1 MIRVSKSQLY
11 SCVFTTAI
19 FPFLLNTNVNASSRL
34 PVSLRCNEN
43 QLPYQCSDGAEHTI
57 SDKIYKFVKSS
68 KKEEKGRGNF
78 LTSSAAV
85 VAQKTGTIIQANRL
99 QMSGVDGAENAY
111 GVVASQGGKVV
122 LNDSTFKDMSTGLR
136 ADNGIIEINRG
147 TVEANEI
154 AVHAEKQGA
163 SVLLT
168 NTKIKVKGQDFNQGI
183 ALFSGVDAIIKMTG
197 GSIDV
202 EDAAALYVGIRG
214 RATLEG
220 VSISS
225 KDQQIEIDEDDEI
238 GFSVF
243 NVNQNGSISLKKSN
257 VMATDIHGLWMGLD
271 AHTHS
276 SGSGEESILI
286 SRVNIED
293 SKVTITGK
301 KYGMYFDMDKENN
314 EDQQGFV
321 FLKNT
326 TFDVPNGTAIHSHKS
341 SGYIGLTKGTW
352 ISGDL
357 LLIAEKGSS
366 VTVLADSSS
375 LIGGTRVT
383 DASVAELYLTGG
395 SKWLLTKRKEA
406 NSQDLNR
413 VFSSISFVKLSDS
426 SLIFEDSTLQEYQ
439 TLYIGKGE
447 GEVYNAQDN
456 ARIYLNTHLNS
467 DGSLN
472 NQKTDRLLIHGDV
485 SGKTTV
491 HVQFIA
497 ANQGEAASGE
507 NAKTISLI
515 QVSGKAAEDSFQL
528 SSSYIALEGFPYQY
542 YLRGYGPD
550 SSLGRAK
557 NSQRLVKGDG
567 SFWDFRLESKYIQ
580 PIQKT
585 SELSH
590 FELKVR
596 DVVPQIPTYLL
607 LPNSLF
613 HAGLMDI
620 NNKNKQLKT
629 IRSVSGR
636 QIDRGPTLF
645 VHGYGGKHRYVPDLS
660 ALEYGYAGD
669 LDYNAIEVG
678 ILFKTIENAYST
690 TSFGIMGTY
699 GRLSLQPQNVEKS
712 RESIF
717 HKQSVTAYGNVKHEA
732 GFYVDGLL
740 SYGLLKGDVL
750 TSVRGKAAT
759 LKGNP
764 LNISLSAGK
773 AFITGYE
780 GFVFDPQIQF
790 VYQHLQFH
798 KARDID
804 GFDIDMGKFDQ
815 WVMRIGGRLT
825 KTFAEPEKERI
836 MSLYGKIHLSHNF
849 RGKQFVHFK
858 DAFQLGS
865 FGSSLEAGLGIN
877 SQLSPKVTL
886 YGDLNYQHK
895 LTKAGFTGIY
905 FSGGLRYRF

>member
-1 MIRVSKSQLY
+1 MIRVSKSRLY

-19 FPFLLNTNVNASSRL
+19 FSFLLNINVNANSPSSVL
-34 PVSLRCNEN
+34 FPCEEGK
-43 QLPYQCSDGAEHTI
+43 LPYQCSDGVEHTI

-68 KKEEKGRGNF
+68 KEEKGRDNSLIF
-78 LTSSAAV
+78 SAAI
-85 VAQKTGTIIQANRL
+85 VAQKAGTVIQANRL
-99 QMSGVDGAENAY
+99 KISSIVGVQDTY

-136 ADNGIIEINRG
+136 ANKGIIEINRG
-147 TVEANEI
+147 TVEAIEI
-154 AVHAEKQGA
+154 GVHAEKQGA

-168 NTKIKVKGQDFNQGI
+168 NAKIKVKGQDFNQGV
-183 ALFSGVDAIIKMTG
+183 ALFSGADAIIKMTG

-214 RATLEG
+214 RATLEE
-220 VSISS
+220 VSIFS
-225 KDQQIEIDEDDEI
+225 KDQQIDIDEDDGI
-238 GFSVF
+238 GLAVF
-243 NVNQNGSISLKKSN
+243 NVNQHGSISLKKSK
-257 VMATDIHGLWMGLD
+257 VVATDIHGLWMGLD
-271 AHTHS
+271 AHTQS
-276 SGSGEESILI
+276 SGSGEENILI

-293 SKVTITGK
+293 SKVTVTGN
-301 KYGMYFDMDKENN
+301 KYGMYFDMNKENN
-314 EDQQGFV
+314 EYQQGFV

-326 TFDVPNGTAIHSHKS
+326 TFDVPNGTAIHSRKS
-341 SGYIGLTKGTW
+341 SGYIGLTEGTE
-352 ISGDL
+352 ITGNL
-357 LLIAEKGSS
+357 LLTSEEGSS
-366 VTVLADSSS
+366 VAILADSSS

-383 DASVAELYLTGG
+383 DNSVAELYLTGG
-395 SKWLLTKRKEA
+395 SKWILTKRKEA
-406 NSQDLNR
+406 NSQNLNR
-413 VFSSISFVKLSDS
+413 VNSSISFVKLSDS
-426 SLIFEDSTLQEYQ
+426 SLIFEDPTLQQYQ
-439 TLYIGKGE
+439 TLYVGKGG

-456 ARIYLNTHLNS
+456 ARIYLNTHLGA

-491 HVQFIA
+491 YVQFITA
-497 ANQGEAASGE
+497 SQGETAGGE
-507 NAKTISLI
+507 NSKTISLI

-528 SSSYIALEGFPYQY
+528 DSSYIALEGLPYQY

-580 PIQKT
+580 SIQKT
-585 SELSH
+585 SKLPHELR
-590 FELKVR
+590 VR

-607 LPNSLF
+607 LPNALF

-620 NNKNKQLKT
+620 NNQNEQLKT
-629 IRSVSGR
+629 IRSVSSR
-636 QIDRGPTLF
+636 QIERTPNFF
-645 VHGYGGKHRYVPDLS
+645 VHGYGGKHRYITDLS
-660 ALEYGYAGD
+660 ALKYGYAGD
-669 LDYNAIEVG
+669 LDYNAIEAG

-699 GRLSLQPQNVEKS
+699 GRLSLQPQNVEQS
-712 RESIF
+712 QESIF

-750 TSVRGKAAT
+750 TSVRGKAVT
-759 LKGNP
+759 LKGSP

-773 AFITGYE
+773 AFMTGYE

-804 GFDIDMGKFDQ
+804 GFDVDMGKLDQ

-825 KTFAEPEKERI
+825 KIFAEPEKERT

-877 SQLSPKVTL
+877 SQLSSKMIL
-886 YGDLNYQHK
+886 HGDLNYQYK
-895 LTKAGFTGIY
+895 LTKAGFIGIR

>member
-1 MIRVSKSQLY
+1 MIRVPKSHLY
-11 SCVFTTAI
+11 SCVVTTAI
-19 FPFLLNTNVNASSRL
+19 FPFLLSININASSRSS
-34 PVSLRCNEN
+34 VSLPCEEGK
-43 QLPYQCSDGAEHTI
+43 LPYQCSDGTKHTI
-57 SDKIYKFVKSS
+57 SDKIYKFTKSS
-68 KKEEKGRGNF
+68 KEEKRRGNSLSNF
-78 LTSSAAV
+78 ATV
-85 VAQKTGTIIQANRL
+85 VAQQTGTVIEANRL
-99 QMSGVDGAENAY
+99 QMSGVNDVKDTY
-111 GVVASQGGKVV
+111 GVIASQGGKVV
-122 LNDSTFKDMSTGLR
+122 LNDSTFKDVSTGLR
-136 ADNGIIEINRG
+136 ADKGVIEVNGG
-147 TVEANEI
+147 TVEATEI

-168 NTKIKVKGQDFNQGI
+168 NAKIKVKGQDFSQGI
-183 ALFSGVDAIIKMTG
+183 ALFSGTDAIIKMTG

-202 EDAAALYVGIRG
+202 QDAAALYVGVRG

-220 VSISS
+220 VGISS
-225 KDQQIEIDEDDEI
+225 KDQPIEIDEDDEI
-238 GFSVF
+238 GFAVF
-243 NVNQNGSISLKKSN
+243 NVNQNGSLSLKKSD
-257 VMATDIHGLWMGLD
+257 VVATDIHGLWMGLD
-271 AHTHS
+271 SHTQ
-276 SGSGEESILI
+276 SGRSGEENILI

-301 KYGMYFDMDKENN
+301 KYGMHFDMDKENN

-326 TFDVPNGTAIHSHKS
+326 TFSVPNGTAVHSHKS
-341 SGYIGLTKGTW
+341 SGYIGSAEGAE

-357 LLIAEKGSS
+357 LLTVEERSS
-366 VTVLADSSS
+366 VTILADSSS

-383 DASVAELYLTGG
+383 DDSIAELYLTGE
-395 SKWLLTKRKEA
+395 SKWILTKRKEA
-406 NSQDLNR
+406 NSQN
-413 VFSSISFVKLSDS
+413 VNSVNSSISFVKLSDS
-426 SLIFEDSTLQEYQ
+426 SLIFEDPTLQEYQ
-439 TLYIGKGE
+439 TLYVGKGE
-447 GEVYNAQDN
+447 GEVYYAQDN

-491 HVQFIA
+491 HVQFITA
-497 ANQGEAASGE
+497 SQGEGADGE

-542 YLRGYGPD
+542 YLSAYGPD
-550 SSLGRAK
+550 SSLGRAET
-557 NSQRLVKGDG
+557 SQRLVKGDG
-567 SFWDFRLESKYIQ
+567 DFWDFRLESKYIQ
-580 PIQKT
+580 PIQNTSKLPY
-585 SELSH
+585 SELR
-590 FELKVR
+590 VR
-596 DVVPQIPTYLL
+596 NVVPQIPTYLL
-607 LPNSLF
+607 LSNTLF
-613 HAGLMDI
+613 HTGLVDI
-620 NNKNKQLKT
+620 NSQNEQLKT
-629 IRSVSGR
+629 VRSFSGG
-636 QIDRGPTLF
+636 QIDKAPTLF
-645 VHGYGGKHRYVPDLS
+645 VHGYGGKHHYVSDLS
-660 ALEYGYAGD
+660 PFEYGYGSD
-669 LDYNAIEVG
+669 LDYNAIGAG
-678 ILFKTIENAYST
+678 ILFKTIENAYGT

-699 GRLSLQPQNVEKS
+699 GRLSLRPQNVEQNE
-712 RESIF
+712 ESIF
-717 HKQSVTAYGNVKHEA
+717 HKQSVTAYGNVEHEA
-732 GFYVDGLL
+732 GFYVDGFLT
-740 SYGLLKGDVL
+740 YGLLKGDVL
-750 TSVRGKAAT
+750 TSVRGRVAT
-759 LKGNP
+759 LKGSP

-780 GFVFDPQIQF
+780 GFVFDPQIHF

-804 GFDIDMGKFDQ
+804 GFDVDMGKLDQ

-825 KTFAEPEKERI
+825 KTFAEPEKERT

-895 LTKAGFTGIY
+895 LTKAGFTGIH